1 MKIQRRENGVVLD
14 SCHEALELRLKRSS
28 SINRNRNNHQRHGGH
43 YSGPAGYLGRKAKRQ
58 PESQKLLVSGWPQS
72 SAEKA
77 EFIIP
82 AASPSCC
89 EEDEDLTNPNSYY
102 NAIGRR
108 LSKSRL
114 RFRSGLTKTN
124 AAFDIDFTKHSRKP
138 GTATQRLCKE
148 QCRTD
153 FSRWQRGTFCLLLSP
168 GESYGNLIAL
178 SFWANNTL
186 WYPPSPSVLLW
197 GSLSSNGVS

>member
-1 MKIQRRENGVVLD
+1 MGAMTQG
-14 SCHEALELRLKRSS
+14 
-28 SINRNRNNHQRHGGH
+28 QQ
-43 YSGPAGYLGRKAKRQ
+43 GRKAKRQ

-82 AASPSCC
+82 AASPSCY

-102 NAIGRR
+102 NARGRM

-138 GTATQRLCKE
+138 GTATDDYAKNSVE
-148 QCRTD
+148 QI
-153 FSRWQRGTFCLLLSP
+153 SP
-168 GESYGNLIAL
+168 GGKEAPSASCCHQVRPMI
-178 SFWANNTL
+178 L
-186 WYPPSPSVLLW
+186 WLLWVSEKTIPSGTPPPSVLLW